1 MLNIYRDKIQERLD
15 KVNLRLEDLHIS
27 WDDLQENIKWL
38 DEAKEIVDEYKAKK
52 KDAFYVCCIAG
63 ITCLGFSCIS
73 NFFTR
78 YPFFV
83 FIESCAL
90 GGLINLYEVFCLL
103 SSRGKYNEVI
113 DKGYEEKLL
122 HYDELLA
129 REKELTAELGQNMNI
144 SKKYKDQLEFID
156 NGDAMID
163 EIMLEN
169 QEQYLECVSD
179 YKKMLEEFLNESVDY
194 SRVHFDGYEIPS
206 VSLSKTLK

>member
-27 WDDLQENIKWL
+27 LEDLQENIEWL
-38 DEAKEIVDEYKAKK
+38 NEDKKIVDEYKARK
-52 KDAFYVCCIAG
+52 KDAFYVSCIAG
-63 ITCLGFSCIS
+63 TACLGFSCIS
-73 NFFTR
+73 DFFSSD
-78 YPFFV
+78 PFFV
-83 FIESCAL
+83 FIESCVL
-90 GGLINLYEVFCLL
+90 WGLINLYEFFCLL
-103 SSRGKYNEVI
+103 SSRGKYNKVI
-113 DKGYEEKLL
+113 DKGYDEKLL

-156 NGDAMID
+156 NEDAMID

-194 SRVHFDGYEIPS
+194 SQVHFDGYEVPR